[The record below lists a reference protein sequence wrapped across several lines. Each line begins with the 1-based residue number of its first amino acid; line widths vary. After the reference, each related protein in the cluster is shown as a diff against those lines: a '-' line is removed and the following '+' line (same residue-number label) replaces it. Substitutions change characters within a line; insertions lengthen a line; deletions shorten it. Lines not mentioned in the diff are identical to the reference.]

1 MRYLLASIA
10 LAGCS
15 WTTFDDL
22 GKEAWAQSTQSP
34 NIGSTDYAVAI
45 TGSTASST
53 GGQLSVLSSDS
64 VSYSTLSYDPSGK
77 ATLGANPQR
86 LGQFFIT
93 SLGTQPIFVSNS
105 SGECAAVAQASNGQS
120 TYVVVYNGCASA
132 PGATPIQSAAP
143 PDAAAY
149 IGSTLVVAAGANLF
163 VVTTAG
169 VQWCAATD
177 DTGTTPLQASGLGA
191 DDANVYAWAAGGKLL
206 QYKLTDLMTCVQMST
221 MPTAGTAI
229 TTGGGAAVD
238 TGFMPATGASVQIVG
253 SSTSAT
259 EWAVLAGHAPQS
271 ATGRVFSAKLVAPR
285 GLVGSPYMADGISSS
300 VTGTLGG
307 MGPFVAMGF
316 LGNGTGGIVELH
328 ALDTTTGAIDATVA
342 EELADAQADSGEQFG
357 RGLAIMEFNG
367 TNILTVAAKSEVFA
381 YFQTLLYPETRQ

>member
-1 MRYLLASIA
+1 MRYLLASLA

-45 TGSTASST
+45 TGTTASTT
-53 GGQLSVLSSDS
+53 GGQLSVLSSDT
-64 VSYSTLSYDPSGK
+64 VSYSTLTYDVGGHS
-77 ATLGANPQR
+77 ALGPNPQR

-93 SLGTQPIFVSNS
+93 SLGTQPIFVSNGA
-105 SGECAAVAQASNGQS
+105 GECAAVAQASNGSS

-132 PGATPIQSAAP
+132 PGATPIQSTAP
-143 PDAAAY
+143 PDGAAY

-163 VVTTAG
+163 VVTNAG

-177 DTGTTPLQASGLGA
+177 DSGTAPLQASGLGA

-206 QYKLTDLMTCVQMST
+206 SYKLADLMMCVQMST
-221 MPTAGTAI
+221 MPTAGTAV
-229 TTGGGAAVD
+229 TTGGPPVD

-271 ATGRVFSAKLVAPR
+271 ATGRVFVANLVAPR
-285 GLVGSPYMADGISSS
+285 GLVGSPYMADGISSM
-300 VTGTLGG
+300 VAGNLGG
-307 MGPFVAMGF
+307 AGTFVALGF
-316 LGNGTGGIVELH
+316 LGNETGGIVEVH
-328 ALDTTTGAIDATVA
+328 ALDTTTGALDSAIA
-342 EELADAQADSGEQFG
+342 EKLADAQAESGEQFG

-367 TNILTVAAKSEVFA
+367 TNILVVAAKKEVFA
-381 YFQTLLYPETRQ
+381 YFRTLLYGETRQ